1 MSKTQTQPQEMSR
14 EELVQRVEELER
26 RIDGVE
32 LENIA
37 SADTINIY
45 FAQLAEGIGA
55 DVDDY
60 TADAMQHIQA
70 IQGEFEAL
78 QEVVREQQKVINDL
92 EDPETRTPDEAWL
105 NVIEMARNK
114 VSGSRKVKLDC
125 DELQKATGYSSRHC
139 SNKIEDW
146 GQEKHG
152 ATWEPYKPPSES
164 RQGSAKKKKLVIDL
178 TEWDE

>member
-1 MSKTQTQPQEMSR
+1 
-14 EELVQRVEELER
+14 
-26 RIDGVE
+26 
-32 LENIA
+32 
-37 SADTINIY
+37 
-45 FAQLAEGIGA
+45 
-55 DVDDY
+55 
-60 TADAMQHIQA
+60 MQHIQA
-70 IQGEFEAL
+70 IQSEFEAL

-114 VSGSRKVKLDC
+114 VNGSRKVKLDC

-146 GQEKHG
+146 GQDKHG